1 MCFDCTQCKTQCE
14 AQNRG
19 VLGHVATVFRATLC
33 HQKATNHP
41 WIVRCCSHR
50 PPALVQVYTSHMQLG
65 GPRIMGV
72 NGVSHHLVA
81 DDLEGARK
89 VLAMLAFAPPEIG
102 SGPAN
107 LLTSDPTT
115 RQVTYLPAGAEKFDP
130 RAAFGGRL
138 S

>member
-1 MCFDCTQCKTQCE
+1 
-14 AQNRG
+14 
-19 VLGHVATVFRATLC
+19 
-33 HQKATNHP
+33 
-41 WIVRCCSHR
+41 
-50 PPALVQVYTSHMQLG
+50 MQLG

-107 LLTSDPTT
+107 LGTSDPIS
-115 RQVTYLPAGAEKFDP
+115 RQVTYLPMGAEKFDP
-130 RAAFGGRL
+130 RSAFAGGSHTFELGHTHNRHHPCYDHE
-138 S
+138 SECCFNIGISSTYPT